1 MRVFTMGDLHLPF
14 GRQKPMDI
22 FGGWEN
28 YTERIEKNWN
38 SVVGEDDCVVIPG
51 DISWSMSIE
60 EALPDFEFISRRL
73 RGRKIIS
80 KGNHDYWWT
89 TMAKMNAYLA
99 ANGFDSLSFLHNN
112 CVFAEGLALC
122 GTRSWLFDAG
132 QPHDE
137 KVMSRE
143 CGRLRAS
150 LEAAG
155 DTEKAVFLHYPPVY
169 PQADAGE
176 VVALLREYGVK
187 RCFYGH
193 LHGPSIPR
201 AVQGELDGIEYK
213 LISADALRFFPYKI

>member
-1 MRVFTMGDLHLPF
+1 
-14 GRQKPMDI
+14 
-22 FGGWEN
+22 
-28 YTERIEKNWN
+28 
-38 SVVGEDDCVVIPG
+38 
-51 DISWSMSIE
+51 
-60 EALPDFEFISRRL
+60 
-73 RGRKIIS
+73 
-80 KGNHDYWWT
+80 
-89 TMAKMNAYLA
+89 
-99 ANGFDSLSFLHNN
+99 
-112 CVFAEGLALC
+112 
-122 GTRSWLFDAG
+122 
-132 QPHDE
+132 
-137 KVMSRE
+137 MSRE

-213 LISADALRFFPYKI
+213 LISADALRFFHIKFEFV

>member
-1 MRVFTMGDLHLPF
+1 MAIFAISDLHLSLSTD
-14 GRQKPMDI
+14 KPMDI
-22 FGGWEN
+22 FGSNWEN
-28 YTERIEKNWN
+28 YTERMRENWN
-38 SVVGEDDCVVIPG
+38 RIVSPEDLVLIPG
-51 DISWSMSIE
+51 DISWAMYLQ
-60 EALPDFEFISRRL
+60 EAQEDFSYINALNGQKILL
-73 RGRKIIS
+73 R
-80 KGNHDYWWT
+80 GNHDYWWT

>member
-1 MRVFTMGDLHLPF
+1 METKVTAVNGHGHLTIGGLDTVALASKYGTPLYV
-14 GRQKPMDI
+14 MDEDAI
-22 FGGWEN
+22 RAN
-28 YTERIEKNWN
+28 CRALKN
-38 SVVGEDDCVVIPG
+38 
-51 DISWSMSIE
+51 SMD
-60 EALPDFEFISRRL
+60 AHYH
-73 RGRKIIS
+73 K
-80 KGNHDYWWT
+80 KGLVL
-89 TMAKMNAYLA
+89 YL
-99 ANGFDSLSFLHNN
+99 SLIHIW
-112 CVFAEGLALC
+112 LALC

>member
-1 MRVFTMGDLHLPF
+1 
-14 GRQKPMDI
+14 
-22 FGGWEN
+22 
-28 YTERIEKNWN
+28 
-38 SVVGEDDCVVIPG
+38 
-51 DISWSMSIE
+51 
-60 EALPDFEFISRRL
+60 
-73 RGRKIIS
+73 
-80 KGNHDYWWT
+80 
-89 TMAKMNAYLA
+89 MAKMNAYLA
-99 ANGFDSLSFLHNN
+99 ANGFGSLSFLHNN

-150 LEAAG
+150 LEA
-155 DTEKAVFLHYPPVY
+155 
-169 PQADAGE
+169 ADAGE

>member
-1 MRVFTMGDLHLPF
+1 MTACLFCITIVFLQKGLH
-14 GRQKPMDI
+14 
-22 FGGWEN
+22 
-28 YTERIEKNWN
+28 
-38 SVVGEDDCVVIPG
+38 C
-51 DISWSMSIE
+51 
-60 EALPDFEFISRRL
+60 AA
-73 RGRKIIS
+73 RG
-80 KGNHDYWWT
+80 
-89 TMAKMNAYLA
+89 
-99 ANGFDSLSFLHNN
+99 
-112 CVFAEGLALC
+112 
-122 GTRSWLFDAG
+122 AG
-132 QPHDE
+132 
-137 KVMSRE
+137 
-143 CGRLRAS
+143 CS